1 MNIILWSTQK
11 INLPESTSQNLALL
25 SYFHNLFSIFSL
37 LNTLDNLCVPQGQEK
52 TCFLPNLT
60 LFYYLRR
67 FLLCKR
73 ELIIM
78 EVHTNSSHQSLPYKS
93 LV

>member
-11 INLPESTSQNLALL
+11 INLPESTSQNLTLP

-52 TCFLPNLT
+52 TCFSAKFNV
-60 LFYYLRR
+60 
-67 FLLCKR
+67 FLL
-73 ELIIM
+73 
-78 EVHTNSSHQSLPYKS
+78 SSPFPFMQTRVNYHGSPH
-93 LV
+93 